1 MKVRPVRME
10 LRRDGLQLPCFYYAE
25 LDREGI
31 CRSLWAFPT
40 PELRPGTVAVETLDV
55 GLLGRRWTGTRWVS
69 AAPERPSHPDPTEPH
84 GSAGARAGISSARW
98 QATWRPPTG
107 RSSGRSWRQRSCT

>member
-10 LRRDGLQLPCFYYAE
+10 LRRDGWQFPCFYYAA

-31 CRSLWAFPT
+31 CRSLWAFRT
-40 PELRPGTVAVETLDV
+40 PERRPGTVAVETLDL
-55 GLLGRRWTGTRWVS
+55 GLLGRRWTGSSWVS
-69 AAPERPSHPDPTEPH
+69 DVPDQPTLLDSDQTH
-84 GSAGARAGISSARW
+84 GSAGAREGTSSARW

-107 RSSGRSWRQRSCT
+107 RNFGRSWRQRSCT